1 MEIDLIDEEE
11 IQQYFFIDN
20 KIEQIKKR
28 IEAMKRCFYDQ
39 SMTTRIT
46 FDGLMQT
53 TIGFSVEKNVVLLGD
68 GIGALRKKIEEQSKK
83 KRYLND
89 YLNSIDPADKTYLIN
104 RYRKGMECNPCQI
117 DVDLYNEIQ
126 EIDEAINFM
135 YGYPQEIK
143 PVDLDNGNLESEF
156 TQILEALE
164 V

>member
-1 MEIDLIDEEE
+1 MEVDLIDEQE
-11 IQQYFFIDN
+11 IERYFFIDDDI
-20 KIEQIKKR
+20 KQIEKR
-28 IEAMKRCFYDQ
+28 IRAIQKVFYEQ
-39 SMTTRIT
+39 SMTTRVT
-46 FDGLMQT
+46 YRDYQQT
-53 TIGFSVEKNVVLLGD
+53 TEGFSVEKNVVLLGD

-126 EIDEAINFM
+126 EIEEAINFM

-143 PVDLDNGNLESEF
+143 PVALDNGNLESEF